1 MHINSTAEEFFFRC
15 FAYQRN
21 TPALDK
27 TIIWSYNA
35 LGNRTEAREYAYT
48 TATSPTGGT
57 TTVFMHQN
65 GWGNQVTIISQG
77 TTTKTISYDNAGN
90 PTNYKGAT
98 LTWTRGRLL
107 ASYKPSGSSYTTTM
121 QYDANG
127 VRCSKTIPTSTQPN
141 VFRYVYDGN
150 NLVRET
156 KSGTS
161 SYTKTFLYNS
171 QGIVGFAIG
180 STVYTYRKNLFGD
193 IIAIYQGATKKA
205 AYVYDAWGNCTITQD
220 TDGVGTANPFRYR
233 SYYWDNDLQLYYL
246 MSRYYDPA
254 TGRFINADGLEYLDP
269 ETIGGLNLYSYC
281 GNNPVMYTDPSGT
294 FWLTLGIMVA
304 GGLINAAI
312 SAVASA
318 ISQGDDFDAAEFW
331 IDIASGFVSGMVA
344 ASPLG
349 FAGQVVASGV
359 IGLGEYLAH
368 SYLDEDA
375 TGPTWSGVFDAVAE
389 GVVTTL
395 VFGGN
400 GANHKKSIS
409 KNIKS
414 YSKGVKKA
422 LARNNKDYGKK
433 IARKMTDAFMNDLG
447 IATLKFTL
455 DSLVES
461 AISTVIAQ
469 LSK

>member
-1 MHINSTAEEFFFRC
+1 M
-15 FAYQRN
+15 
-21 TPALDK
+21 
-27 TIIWSYNA
+27 
-35 LGNRTEAREYAYT
+35 
-48 TATSPTGGT
+48 
-57 TTVFMHQN
+57 FMHQN

-205 AYVYDAWGNCTITQD
+205 AYLYDAWGNCTITQD
-220 TDGVGTANPFRYR
+220 TDGIGTANPFRYR
-233 SYYWDNDLQLYYL
+233 GYYWDNDLQLYYL

-254 TGRFINADGLEYLDP
+254 TGRFINADSLEYLDP
-269 ETIGGLNLYSYC
+269 KTIGGLNLYAYC
-281 GNNPVMYTDPSGT
+281 LNNPVMGVDPLGTIIIDPLNNPYQFVKNNIFGIEFRSSNGWEDSIHMHSGIFGRIGFSKYYTKTEGLPGKIYFFGGSSTDMQNAFETVRYVG
-294 FWLTLGIMVA
+294 FGVNLGDIVGAEVQLETLGVGA
-304 GGLINAAI
+304 SI
-312 SAVASA
+312 SIGNLNFSLNMN
-318 ISQGDDFDAAEFW
+318 ITGNTSFT
-331 IDIASGFVSGMVA
+331 
-344 ASPLG
+344 
-349 FAGQVVASGV
+349 
-359 IGLGEYLAH
+359 IGLDKDL
-368 SYLDEDA
+368 
-375 TGPTWSGVFDAVAE
+375 
-389 GVVTTL
+389 
-395 VFGGN
+395 GN
-400 GANHKKSIS
+400 GITETTGFTIGINTTALLLIVGAFCF
-409 KNIKS
+409 
-414 YSKGVKKA
+414 GVPIRDMGF
-422 LARNNKDYGKK
+422 LAP
-433 IARKMTDAFMNDLG
+433 
-447 IATLKFTL
+447 
-455 DSLVES
+455 
-461 AISTVIAQ
+461 
-469 LSK
+469 

>member
-254 TGRFINADGLEYLDP
+254 TGRFINADSLEYLDP

-281 GNNPVMYTDPSGT
+281 GNNPVMHTDPMGT
-294 FWLTLGIMVA
+294 FGFWALFAITLAGFIIGGTSQLISNSLSGKKGDELWRGVLGSALGTATNALLLCVTMPLGGASLFISAAAGSAVQTSVDELEKLVRKEQFDPYSMGESFLINFLIMSIGNFMGANGVPINSGWFQPVKFMSVFTKSYGQKIILQTLI
-304 GGLINAAI
+304 GGLISGIYNFI
-312 SAVASA
+312 NN
-318 ISQGDDFDAAEFW
+318 FDIHEW
-331 IDIASGFVSGMVA
+331 
-344 ASPLG
+344 L
-349 FAGQVVASGV
+349 
-359 IGLGEYLAH
+359 
-368 SYLDEDA
+368 
-375 TGPTWSGVFDAVAE
+375 
-389 GVVTTL
+389 
-395 VFGGN
+395 
-400 GANHKKSIS
+400 KKL
-409 KNIKS
+409 IK
-414 YSKGVKKA
+414 
-422 LARNNKDYGKK
+422 
-433 IARKMTDAFMNDLG
+433 
-447 IATLKFTL
+447 
-455 DSLVES
+455 
-461 AISTVIAQ
+461 
-469 LSK
+469 